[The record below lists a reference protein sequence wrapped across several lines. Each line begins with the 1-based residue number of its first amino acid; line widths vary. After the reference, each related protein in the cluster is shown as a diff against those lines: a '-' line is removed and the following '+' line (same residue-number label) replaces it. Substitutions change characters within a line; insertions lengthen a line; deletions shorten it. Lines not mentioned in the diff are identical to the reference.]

1 MNAFIDSQLD
11 LVANERKLEVE
22 ETARLLSAC
31 SPAQL
36 QKRGVA
42 LVGLRIASMRTGLGG
57 KRYSVM
63 KGDSGAA
70 L

>member
-1 MNAFIDSQLD
+1 MNAFIESQID

-42 LVGLRIASMRTGLGG
+42 LVALRITSMRTGLGG
-57 KRYSVM
+57 KR
-63 KGDSGAA
+63 
-70 L
+70 